1 METINGSDT
10 MNEWKSIRDKTICE
24 IFDEMCIKHSQSGGN
39 DIVYLFRM
47 VSPVT
52 DEQMELRV
60 ELR

>member
-1 METINGSDT
+1 
-10 MNEWKSIRDKTICE
+10 MNDWKSIRDKTIGE
-24 IFDEMCIKHSQSGGN
+24 IFDEMCIKHSKAGGN

-52 DEQMELRV
+52 DEPMELRM

>member
-1 METINGSDT
+1 MT
-10 MNEWKSIRDKTICE
+10 EWKSIIDKTIGE

>member
-1 METINGSDT
+1 MESLT
-10 MNEWKSIRDKTICE
+10 MNDWKSIRDKTIGE
-24 IFDEMCIKHSQSGGN
+24 IFDEMCIKHSKAGGN

-52 DEQMELRV
+52 DEPMELRM